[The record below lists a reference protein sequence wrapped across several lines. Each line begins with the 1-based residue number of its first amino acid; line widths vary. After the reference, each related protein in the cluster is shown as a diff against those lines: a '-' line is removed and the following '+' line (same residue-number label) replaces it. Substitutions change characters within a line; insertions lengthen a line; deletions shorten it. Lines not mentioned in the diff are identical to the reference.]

1 MCKVKTPYSLH
12 LKKIYFEDRET
23 ETFVVKHSYRVI
35 TELGHCFYYS
45 DYWEADAVSHHFA
58 KKGIWTEV
66 AYRRRDTPVHFWDVI
81 DPVTG
86 YTVSQLGIDTLE
98 ELYLYAPDAYDMVMN
113 PYKYFE

>member
-23 ETFVVKHSYRVI
+23 EIFIVEHSYRVI

-45 DYWEADAVSHHFA
+45 DYRTAEKVSYHFF
-58 KKGIWTEV
+58 KKNIWAEI
-66 AYRRRDTPVHFWDVI
+66 AYRRKDVPVHFWDVI